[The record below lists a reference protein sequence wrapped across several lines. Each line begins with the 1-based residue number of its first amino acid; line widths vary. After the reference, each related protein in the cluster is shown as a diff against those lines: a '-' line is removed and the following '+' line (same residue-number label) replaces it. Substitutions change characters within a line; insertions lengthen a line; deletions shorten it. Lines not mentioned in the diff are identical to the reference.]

1 MAAHDKYPVLNRDNL
16 TILIQMLLSNKRE
29 TFSEFFTAFL
39 KSTLNFESF
48 VKKMTLRAFVFPKLL
63 LDKCLECPVSD
74 NHSTSNMVNVPK
86 HCSNLHDSSFI
97 MFIDHCQ
104 FNWVGKSFSFSHAEP
119 WDCSLTHC
127 LLMRSIL
134 FLIET
139 I

>member
-1 MAAHDKYPVLNRDNL
+1 
-16 TILIQMLLSNKRE
+16 MLLSNKQE

-104 FNWVGKSFSFSHAEP
+104 FN
-119 WDCSLTHC
+119 
-127 LLMRSIL
+127 
-134 FLIET
+134 
-139 I
+139 